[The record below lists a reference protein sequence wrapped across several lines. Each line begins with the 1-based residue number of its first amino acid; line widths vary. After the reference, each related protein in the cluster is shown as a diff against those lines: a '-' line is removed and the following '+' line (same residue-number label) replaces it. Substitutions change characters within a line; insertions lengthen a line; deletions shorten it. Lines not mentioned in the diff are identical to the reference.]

1 VITDTEIKREGL
13 KALSQSLGQ
22 VEAERFI
29 TLLLREPFDY
39 TQWQETLFEGK
50 SIEEISNAASAL
62 REKRPQPKA
71 D

>member
-1 VITDTEIKREGL
+1 MITDTEIKREGL

-39 TQWQETLFEGK
+39 AQWQETLFEGK